1 MSMAVKSW
9 NYTSRNQSGKVVKG
23 KLEAPSESAVLG
35 KLQSMGLSPL
45 SVQEG
50 KAGSGMNME
59 ISLRGFEKGVDLKSL
74 AVSSRQLSTMISSG
88 LPLLRA
94 LHILAEQTENKK
106 LKTILGQVASDV
118 EVGGSFSESLAKH
131 PLDFPPIMI
140 SMIRAGEVG
149 GFLEGALDA
158 LAVNFEKDHKLRSTI
173 KSAMTYPIMVLAL
186 SLVAVIIMLTFIVP
200 IFKTMFEGLGSS
212 LPAPTQILVNIS
224 QNMFWVIPTLV
235 VGIVA
240 GMVWWRRNKNTD
252 AVRRRID
259 PLKLK
264 MPVFGLLVKKI
275 AVARFT
281 RNFANMIGAGVPILQ
296 ALSVVGATSGNYVI
310 ENATKRVAESVKNGQ
325 SLSKPLAD
333 ESVFPPMVV
342 QMMAVGEDSGSLE
355 IMLVKIAD
363 FYDDEVQSMTEGL
376 TSLIEPLLIAF
387 LGVVIGGMVIALY
400 MPIFS
405 IATAINGAK

>member
-45 SVQEG
+45 SVSEG
-50 KAGSGMNME
+50 KANTGMNME

-94 LHILAEQTENKK
+94 LHILADQTENKK
-106 LKTILGQVASDV
+106 LKTILGSVASDV

-140 SMIRAGEVG
+140 SMIRAGETG

-173 KSAMTYPIMVLAL
+173 KSAMTYPVMVLAL
-186 SLVAVIIMLTFIVP
+186 SLIAVIIMLTFIVP

-224 QNMFWVIPTLV
+224 QNMFWVIPTLLV
-235 VGIVA
+235 VGIA
-240 GMVWWRRNKNTD
+240 AAVWWRRNKNTE
-252 AVRRRID
+252 AVRKVVD

-264 MPVFGLLVKKI
+264 MPVFGTLVQKI
-275 AVARFT
+275 AVARFS

-296 ALSVVGATSGNYVI
+296 ALSVIGATSGNYVI
-310 ENATKRVAESVKNGQ
+310 ESATKRVSESVRNGQ
-325 SLSKPLAD
+325 SLSKPLA
-333 ESVFPPMVV
+333 EEPVFPPMVV
-342 QMMAVGEDSGSLE
+342 QMMAVGEDAGSLE
-355 IMLVKIAD
+355 TMLVKIAD
-363 FYDDEVQSMTEGL
+363 FYDDEVQAMTEGL

-387 LGVVIGGMVIALY
+387 LGVVIGGMVVALY

-405 IATAINGAK
+405 IATAVNGAK